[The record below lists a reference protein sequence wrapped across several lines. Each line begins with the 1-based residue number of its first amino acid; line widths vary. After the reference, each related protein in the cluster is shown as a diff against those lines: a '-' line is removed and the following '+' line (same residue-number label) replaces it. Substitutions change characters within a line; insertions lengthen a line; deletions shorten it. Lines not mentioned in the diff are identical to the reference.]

1 MHIRIANQADIPQMH
16 EVRMSVRENQL
27 SDPSRIGLEH
37 YRSMLA
43 ERGQGWVAEI
53 EDRIVGF
60 GIADYSSSNIWALF
74 VHPDFEGRGIGR
86 RLHDAMMQWCFEKG
100 AARVWLTTVLLR
112 ERSVSTS
119 QPDGGWPVEKPTE
132 NRASR
137 YRVKHGP
144 HVLRGPHKGHSK
156 VYG

>member
-1 MHIRIANQADIPQMH
+1 MQIRIASQADIPQMH

-53 EDRIVGF
+53 GDRIVGF
-60 GIADYSSSNIWALF
+60 GVADYSSSNIWALF

-100 AARVWLTTVLLR
+100 AARVWLTTSPATRAERFYKSAGWRMAGR
-112 ERSVSTS
+112 EANGESRFEISREAWSTRST
-119 QPDGGWPVEKPTE
+119 G
-132 NRASR
+132 A
-137 YRVKHGP
+137 
-144 HVLRGPHKGHSK
+144 
-156 VYG
+156 